1 MSTNQTK
8 MFGVLALVII
18 VAGASLATLILM
30 QPQEATDI
38 EPFVE
43 VFGLETGLNLTLS
56 ELQTETAITRT
67 GSYQNSFGNVRG
79 FGEYQGVAVSDLI
92 DSVGGMDVNDTVTV
106 MASDGYS
113 QIFEY
118 SKVYPNQTIWDIQGD
133 MVIAYRFNGSLVPE
147 YDDGFRLM
155 FLPEDG
161 YYSNADANATTDPN
175 PYAAGPQCV
184 SNVLAIIVNQYTGPE
199 PVLFSLQ
206 NENTTLRYTL
216 SELKDL
222 GGIIGEGGYKRN
234 SGTIVGPDS
243 FKGVPFLTL
252 LHQFGS
258 LPANYSVTV
267 TAGDDWTSEYTET
280 VIEGTVNG
288 YSPTGDPIGD
298 ITSTMILAY
307 EMNGAPISA
316 GDGGPIRVAFLNADG
331 NLTDG
336 FNWAKNVVNI
346 TLVEVPL
353 SGGLQLNSEV
363 GIDTLFTIMTIV
375 LYISDVL

>member
-18 VAGASLATLILM
+18 VAGASMATLIIL
-30 QPQEATDI
+30 QPPAATDI

-43 VFGLETGLNLTLS
+43 AFGLETDLNFTLS
-56 ELQTETAITRT
+56 ELQTETAIARN

-79 FGEYQGVAVSDLI
+79 SGEYQGVAVSDLI
-92 DSVGGMDVNDTVTV
+92 DAVGGMDVNDTITV

-113 QIFEY
+113 QTFEY

-133 MVIAYRFNGSLVPE
+133 MVLAYRFNGSLVPE

-161 YYSNADANATTDPN
+161 YYSNADANATTDLN

-184 SNVLAIIVNQYTGPE
+184 SNVVAIIVNQYTGPE

-222 GGIIGEGGYKRN
+222 GGIIGEGGYKRTT
-234 SGTIVGPDS
+234 GTIVGPDS
-243 FKGVPFLTL
+243 FKGVPFITL
-252 LHQFGS
+252 LNQFSS
-258 LPANYSVTV
+258 LPANYSVRV
-267 TAGDDWTSEYTET
+267 TAGDDWTSEYSKA
-280 VIEGTVNG
+280 VIDGTVNG

-298 ITSTMILAY
+298 ISCTMILAY

-316 GDGGPIRVAFLNADG
+316 GDGGPLRVAFLNADG

-353 SGGLQLNSEV
+353 SGGFYLNHEV
-363 GIDTLFTIMTIV
+363 GNVTSVSIVTNV
-375 LYISDVL
+375 LYRSDLL

>member
-8 MFGVLALVII
+8 MYGVLALVII
-18 VAGASLATLILM
+18 VAGASLATLLIM
-30 QPQEATDI
+30 QPPAENDI

-43 VFGLETGLNLTLS
+43 VFGLESSLNFTLS
-56 ELQTETAITRT
+56 ELQAETAITRI

-79 FGEYQGVAVSDLI
+79 YGEYQGVAVSDLI
-92 DSVGGMDVNDTVTV
+92 DTVGSIDVNDTITV
-106 MASDGYS
+106 KASDGYS
-113 QIFEY
+113 QTFEY

-147 YDDGFRLM
+147 YEDGFRLM

-161 YYSNADANATTDPN
+161 YYSNVDANATTDPN

-184 SNVLAIIVNQYTGPE
+184 SNVVGIIVNQYTGPE

-206 NENTTLRYTL
+206 NETTTLRYTL
-216 SELKDL
+216 SELQNLD
-222 GGIIGEGGYKRN
+222 GIIGEGGYKRN

-243 FKGVPFLTL
+243 YIGVSFLTL
-252 LHQFGS
+252 LNQFGS
-258 LPANYSVTV
+258 LPANYSVIV
-267 TAGDDWTSEYTET
+267 TAGDDWTSEYTKT
-280 VIEGTVNG
+280 VIDGTVNG
-288 YSPTGDPIGD
+288 YSPAGDPIGD

-316 GDGGPIRVAFLNADG
+316 GDGGPLRVAFLNADG

-336 FNWAKNVVNI
+336 SNWAKNVVNI
-346 TLVEVPL
+346 TIFEVPL
-353 SGGLQLNSEV
+353 SGGLQLNHEV
-363 GIDTLFTIMTIV
+363 GIDTSFNIVTVV
-375 LYISDVL
+375 LYRNDIL